1 MKHGHVECR
10 DIKALIFGSAGTGK
24 THTIALIMEEDP
36 PTVRRS
42 TPCAKRPVRA
52 VSRARIERK
61 GKKWV
66 RVDHDNLSQ
75 KIVDEST
82 MLASSLVPG
91 TSPAASSS
99 TMTTAGGFEAGAS
112 SPTKAVLT
120 SSTDDAS
127 GSSILHKKLSSTP
140 SIQTVEELL
149 QCIEE
154 SPYGKYTRMAF
165 EQDRISLIDTG
176 GQPQFHEVLPI
187 FMQYASASMFVMKL
201 SDRLSDH
208 PVIEFYDD
216 NGCLVGKAYHS
227 AYTNQQI
234 LMQYMRVM
242 QSQASQGFCPM
253 SFYIGTH
260 KDLEHQCA
268 ETRKEKNLKLL
279 EILLPAVHSNTFFYD
294 EKTEEPIFPLNVK
307 TPGPEEHQI
316 AEELRRLIVEK
327 SCVKPRPIP
336 LRWHAL
342 ELALQKLMLELKR
355 GVLSKA
361 ECFEVARRYHFDTE
375 SFEEALRYLHKLNI
389 LFYYEDVLPDVIFC
403 DPQVLLDK
411 ITELVEHSYRLKT
424 DPSKGTPIEGNI
436 WKFRDQGIVTLEFL
450 NKPCFTKH
458 YVSGLFGPV
467 ELLNL
472 FKKLLIVS
480 QITEEEYLMPSLL
493 PLADEPSLLSPSGSV
508 PSLLFYFPESSLLGV
523 FCGLIAYLLS
533 QGEWKL
539 LPKADSQSPGPAKV
553 DRNTVHF
560 EVPGG
565 LPGKVILTDSFSTY
579 FQVDIQ
585 IPPNAPSDMCSE
597 VCPEIQATIMKGIR
611 MASKNLHYNNSIPK
625 LSFLCY
631 EHSSTN
637 KQTPHATVVNSSH
650 KLMKCTVNAEVCSI
664 MTADH
669 QVWFGASSATAC
681 GKCVMDYN
689 IVGASSCDVIVY
701 WCCMPRSADP

>member
-24 THTIALIMEEDP
+24 THTIALIMEEEP

-61 GKKWV
+61 GKMWV
-66 RVDHDNLSQ
+66 RVDHDDLSQ

-82 MLASSLVPG
+82 MLASNLVPG
-91 TSPAASSS
+91 TSSAASSS
-99 TMTTAGGFEAGAS
+99 TVTTAGGYKAGAS
-112 SPTKAVLT
+112 PPTKAH
-120 SSTDDAS
+120 SSPSKEGAS
-127 GSSILHKKLSSTP
+127 GSSISHEKPSSTL
-140 SIQTVEELL
+140 SFDTEELL
-149 QCIEE
+149 HRIER
-154 SPYGKYTRMAF
+154 SPYGKYARNVF

-187 FMQYASASMFVMKL
+187 FMRYTSASMFVMKL

-208 PVIEFYDD
+208 PVIEYYDD
-216 NGCLVGKAYHS
+216 NGQLVGTAYCS

-253 SFYIGTH
+253 SVFIGTH
-260 KDLEHQCA
+260 KDLEHHCS
-268 ETRKEKNLKLL
+268 EKRKEKNLKLL
-279 EILLPAVHSNTFFYD
+279 ELLLPSVHSNTLFYG

-307 TPGPEEHQI
+307 TPGPEEHEI

-327 SCVKPRPIP
+327 SSVKPRPIP

-342 ELALQKLMLELKR
+342 ELALHKLMRKLKR

-361 ECFEVARRYHFDTE
+361 ECFEVARRYHFDNE

-411 ITELVEHSYRLKT
+411 ITELVEDSHRLKT
-424 DPSKGTPIEGNI
+424 DPSKGTPTEGNI
-436 WKFRDQGIVTLEFL
+436 WKFRDQGIVTVEFL

-458 YVSGLFGPV
+458 YVKGLFGPV

-480 QITEEEYLMPSLL
+480 PITEEEYLMPCLL
-493 PLADEPSLLSPSGSV
+493 PVADEPSLLSPSGSV
-508 PSLLFYFPESSLLGV
+508 PSLVFYFPESPLLGV

-533 QGEWKL
+533 QGKWKL
-539 LPKADSQSPGPAKV
+539 FPKTGSQSPAKV

-560 EVPGG
+560 EVPGDF
-565 LPGKVILTDSFSTY
+565 PGKVIITDSFSTF

-585 IPPNAPSDMCSE
+585 VPDNAPPDTCSE
-597 VCPEIQATIMKGIR
+597 VCPEIQATIMEGIR
-611 MASKNLHYNNSIPK
+611 KASKNLHYNNSVPR
-625 LSFLCY
+625 LSFLCH
-631 EHSSTN
+631 EHSSIDTPS
-637 KQTPHATVVNSSH
+637 PHATVVNSSH
-650 KLMKCTVNAEVCSI
+650 KLMKCTVNPAVCSR
-664 MTADH
+664 MTDKH
-669 QVWFGASSATAC
+669 QVWFGTPSGATC
-681 GKCVMDYN
+681 GKCVM
-689 IVGASSCDVIVY
+689 
-701 WCCMPRSADP
+701 

>member
-66 RVDHDNLSQ
+66 RVDHDDLSQ

-82 MLASSLVPG
+82 MLASDLVPG
-91 TSPAASSS
+91 TNPAASSS
-99 TMTTAGGFEAGAS
+99 TMTTAGGSEAGAS
-112 SPTKAVLT
+112 SPTKT
-120 SSTDDAS
+120 HSTPSTDGAG
-127 GSSILHKKLSSTP
+127 GSSISHAKLYSMP
-140 SIQTVEELL
+140 SYHTEEELL
-149 QCIEE
+149 QRIDKL
-154 SPYGKYTRMAF
+154 PYGEYARKAF

-187 FMQYASASMFVMKL
+187 FMRYASASMFVMKL

-234 LMQYMRVM
+234 LMQYMRVI

-260 KDLEHQCA
+260 KDLEHQCL
-268 ETRKEKNLKLL
+268 ETRKEKNQKLL
-279 EILLPAVHSNTFFYD
+279 GILLPAVHSNTFFYD
-294 EKTEEPIFPLNVK
+294 EKTEEPLFPLNVK
-307 TPGPEEHQI
+307 NPGPEEHQI

-342 ELALQKLMLELKR
+342 ELALQKLMLELER

-361 ECFEVARRYHFDTE
+361 ECYEVACRYHFDSE
-375 SFEEALRYLHKLNI
+375 SFEEALQYLHKLNI

-411 ITELVEHSYRLKT
+411 ITELVEHNYRLKT
-424 DPSKGTPIEGNI
+424 DPGKGKPTEGNI

-450 NKPCFTKH
+450 NKACFTKH
-458 YVSGLFGPV
+458 YVKGLFGPV

-480 QITEEEYLMPSLL
+480 EISEEEYLMPSLL
-493 PLADEPSLLSPSGSV
+493 PVADEPSLLSPSGSV
-508 PSLLFYFPESSLLGV
+508 PSLLFYFSESPLLGV

-533 QGEWKL
+533 QGKWKL

-585 IPPNAPSDMCSE
+585 VPPNAPSDMCSE
-597 VCPEIQATIMKGIR
+597 VCPEIQETIVEGIR
-611 MASKNLHYNNSIPK
+611 KASKNLHYNNSIPK

-631 EHSSTN
+631 EHSSPN
-637 KQTPHATVVNSSH
+637 KLTPHATVVNSSH
-650 KLMKCTVNAEVCSI
+650 KLMTCTVNPEVCSR
-664 MTADH
+664 MTANH
-669 QVWFGASSATAC
+669 QVWFRASNGTAHGKYGSSYTLQGYNVLYESA
-681 GKCVMDYN
+681 V
-689 IVGASSCDVIVY
+689 
-701 WCCMPRSADP
+701 

>member
-66 RVDHDNLSQ
+66 RVDHDDLSQ

-82 MLASSLVPG
+82 VLASDLVPD
-91 TSPAASSS
+91 TSSAASSS
-99 TMTTAGGFEAGAS
+99 TVTTAGGFEAGAS
-112 SPTKAVLT
+112 SPTEAH
-120 SSTDDAS
+120 SSSSKEGAS
-127 GSSILHKKLSSTP
+127 GSSILSEKPSSTP
-140 SIQTVEELL
+140 SFDTEELL
-149 QCIEE
+149 RCIER
-154 SPYGKYTRMAF
+154 SPYGKYARNVF

-187 FMQYASASMFVMKL
+187 FMQYTSASMFVMKL
-201 SDRLSDH
+201 SDRLNDH
-208 PVIEFYDD
+208 PVIEYYDD
-216 NGCLVGKAYHS
+216 NGHLVGRSYYS

-242 QSQASQGFCPM
+242 QSQASQGLCPM
-253 SFYIGTH
+253 SVFIGTH
-260 KDLEHQCA
+260 KDLEHQCS
-268 ETRKEKNLKLL
+268 EKRKEKNLKLL
-279 EILLPAVHSNTFFYD
+279 ELLLPAVHSSTLFYG

-327 SCVKPRPIP
+327 SSVKPRPIP
-336 LRWHAL
+336 LSWHAL
-342 ELALQKLMLELKR
+342 ELALQKLMLKLKR

-361 ECFEVARRYHFDTE
+361 ECFEVARRYHFDNE
-375 SFEEALRYLHKLNI
+375 SFEEALQYLHKLNI
-389 LFYYEDVLPDVIFC
+389 IFYYEDVLPDVIFC

-411 ITELVEHSYRLKT
+411 ITELVEDSYRLKT
-424 DPSKGTPIEGNI
+424 DPSEGTPTEGNI

-450 NKPCFTKH
+450 NKPCFANH
-458 YVSGLFGPV
+458 YVQGLFGPV

-480 QITEEEYLMPSLL
+480 PITEEEYLMPCLL
-493 PLADEPSLLSPSGSV
+493 PVADEPSLLSPSGSV
-508 PSLLFYFPESSLLGV
+508 PSLLFYFPDSPLLGV

-533 QGEWKL
+533 QGKWKL
-539 LPKADSQSPGPAKV
+539 FPKAGSQSPAKV

-560 EVPGG
+560 EVPGDF
-565 LPGKVILTDSFSTY
+565 PGKVIITDSFSTF

-585 IPPNAPSDMCSE
+585 VPDNAPPDTCSE
-597 VCPEIQATIMKGIR
+597 VCPEIQATITEGIR
-611 MASKNLHYNNSIPK
+611 TASKNLHYNNSVPK
-625 LSFLCY
+625 LSFLCH
-631 EHSSTN
+631 EHSFIDTPS
-637 KQTPHATVVNSSH
+637 PHATVVNSSC
-650 KLMKCTVNAEVCSI
+650 KLMKCTMNPAVCSR

-669 QVWFGASSATAC
+669 QVWFGTTSGATC
-681 GKCVMDYN
+681 GECVIDEQ
-689 IVGASSCDVIVY
+689 
-701 WCCMPRSADP
+701 

>member
-24 THTIALIMEEDP
+24 THTIALIMEEEP

-66 RVDHDNLSQ
+66 RVDHDDLSQ

-82 MLASSLVPG
+82 MLASDLVTG

-99 TMTTAGGFEAGAS
+99 TMTTAGGSKAGAS
-112 SPTKAVLT
+112 SPTKAHST
-120 SSTDDAS
+120 PSTDGAS
-127 GSSILHKKLSSTP
+127 MSSISHEKLSSTP
-140 SIQTVEELL
+140 SFHTEEELL
-149 QCIEE
+149 WRIER

-165 EQDRISLIDTG
+165 EKDRISLIDTG

-187 FMQYASASMFVMKL
+187 FMRYASASMFVMKL

-216 NGCLVGKAYHS
+216 SGCLVGKAYHS

-234 LMQYMRVM
+234 LMQYMRVI

-260 KDLEHQCA
+260 KDLEHQCT
-268 ETRKEKNLKLL
+268 ETRKEKNRKLL
-279 EILLPAVHSNTFFYD
+279 GMLLPAVHSKTVFYG

-327 SCVKPRPIP
+327 SSVKPRPIP

-342 ELALQKLMLELKR
+342 ELALQKLMQKLKR

-411 ITELVEHSYRLKT
+411 ITELVEQSYRLKT
-424 DPSKGTPIEGNI
+424 DPCEGTPTEGNI

-450 NKPCFTKH
+450 NKPCFKKH
-458 YVSGLFGPV
+458 YVKGLFGPV

-480 QITEEEYLMPSLL
+480 QITKEEYLMPCLL
-493 PLADEPSLLSPSGSV
+493 PVADEPSLLSPSGSV
-508 PSLLFYFPESSLLGV
+508 PSLLFYFSESPLLGV

-533 QGEWKL
+533 QGKWKL

-560 EVPGG
+560 EIPGG

-585 IPPNAPSDMCSE
+585 IPSNAPSAICHK
-597 VCPEIQATIMKGIR
+597 VCPAIQETIMEGISK
-611 MASKNLHYNNSIPK
+611 AAKNLHYNNSIPK
-625 LSFLCY
+625 LSFVCH
-631 EHSSTN
+631 EHNSIDTP
-637 KQTPHATVVNSSH
+637 TPHATVVNRSCE
-650 KLMKCTVNAEVCSI
+650 LMKCTVNAEVCSI

-681 GKCVMDYN
+681 GKCVIDYN
-689 IVGASSCDVIVY
+689 IVGASCCDVIIY

>member
-1 MKHGHVECR
+1 MKHGHVKCR
-10 DIKALIFGSAGTGK
+10 DIKALLFGSAGTGK
-24 THTIALIMEEDP
+24 THTIALIMEEEP
-36 PTVRRS
+36 PTIRYS

-52 VSRARIERK
+52 VSRARIEKK

-66 RVDHDNLSQ
+66 RVDHDDLSQ

-82 MLASSLVPG
+82 MLASDLVPG
-91 TSPAASSS
+91 TCPAASSS
-99 TMTTAGGFEAGAS
+99 TMTTAGGSEAGAS
-112 SPTKAVLT
+112 FPTKAHVT
-120 SSTDDAS
+120 PSTDGAS
-127 GSSILHKKLSSTP
+127 GSSISHEKLSSTP

-149 QCIEE
+149 RRIEE
-154 SPYGKYTRMAF
+154 SPYGEYARMAF

-187 FMQYASASMFVMKL
+187 FMRYASASMFVMKL

-242 QSQASQGFCPM
+242 QSQASQGLCPM

-268 ETRKEKNLKLL
+268 ETRKEKNQKLL
-279 EILLPAVHSNTFFYD
+279 GMLLPAVHSNTIFYG

-327 SCVKPRPIP
+327 SSVKPRPIP

-361 ECFEVARRYHFDTE
+361 ECFEVARRYHFDSE

-411 ITELVEHSYRLKT
+411 ITELVKHNYRLKT
-424 DPSKGTPIEGNI
+424 DPSESTPTEGNI

-450 NKPCFTKH
+450 NKPCFTEH
-458 YVSGLFGPV
+458 YVEGLFGPV

-472 FKKLLIVS
+472 FRKLLIVS
-480 QITEEEYLMPSLL
+480 QITEEEYLMPCLL
-493 PLADEPSLLSPSGSV
+493 PVADEPSLLSPSGSV
-508 PSLLFYFPESSLLGV
+508 PSLLFYFSESPLLGV

-533 QGEWKL
+533 EGKWKL
-539 LPKADSQSPGPAKV
+539 LPKAGSQSPGPAKV

-585 IPPNAPSDMCSE
+585 IPPNAPSDMCAE
-597 VCPEIQATIMKGIR
+597 VCPEIQDTIMKGIR
-611 MASKNLHYNNSIPK
+611 MASKNLHYNNSVPK

-631 EHSSTN
+631 EHSSTT
-637 KQTPHATVVNSSH
+637 KLIPHATVVNSSH
-650 KLMKCTVNAEVCSI
+650 KLMKCTMNPEVCSR

-669 QVWFGASSATAC
+669 RVWFGVSSGTAC

-689 IVGASSCDVIVY
+689 IVGASSCDVIVLVLY
-701 WCCMPRSADP
+701 A

>member
-1 MKHGHVECR
+1 MLFITPARSQQVFDNAMKHGRVECR

-24 THTIALIMEEDP
+24 THTIALIMEEEP

-52 VSRARIERK
+52 VSRANIERK

-66 RVDHDNLSQ
+66 RVDRGNLSQ

-82 MLASSLVPG
+82 MLASDLVPC
-91 TSPAASSS
+91 TNPAASSS
-99 TMTTAGGFEAGAS
+99 TMTTAGGSEAGAS
-112 SPTKAVLT
+112 SPTKAHVT
-120 SSTDDAS
+120 PSTDGAS
-127 GSSILHKKLSSTP
+127 GSSISHEKLSSTP
-140 SIQTVEELL
+140 TFHTEEELL
-149 QCIEE
+149 WRIEK

-187 FMQYASASMFVMKL
+187 FMQYASASMFVLKL

-227 AYTNQQI
+227 GYTNQQI
-234 LMQYMRVM
+234 LMQYMRVI
-242 QSQASQGFCPM
+242 QSQASQGLCPM

-268 ETRKEKNLKLL
+268 ETRKEKNQKLL
-279 EILLPAVHSNTFFYD
+279 GMLLPAVHSNTLFYG

-307 TPGPEEHQI
+307 TPGPEEHKI

-327 SCVKPRPIP
+327 SSVKPRPIP

-342 ELALQKLMLELKR
+342 ELALQKLMQKLKR

-411 ITELVEHSYRLKT
+411 ITELVEQSYRLKT
-424 DPSKGTPIEGNI
+424 DPSERTPTEGNI

-450 NKPCFTKH
+450 NKACFTKH
-458 YVSGLFGPV
+458 YVEGLFRPV

-480 QITEEEYLMPSLL
+480 QISEDEYLMPCLL
-493 PLADEPSLLSPSGSV
+493 PVADDASLLSPSGSV
-508 PSLLFYFPESSLLGV
+508 PSLLFYFPESPLLGV

-533 QGEWKL
+533 QGKWEA
-539 LPKADSQSPGPAKV
+539 LPQS
-553 DRNTVHF
+553 
-560 EVPGG
+560 
-565 LPGKVILTDSFSTY
+565 
-579 FQVDIQ
+579 
-585 IPPNAPSDMCSE
+585 
-597 VCPEIQATIMKGIR
+597 
-611 MASKNLHYNNSIPK
+611 
-625 LSFLCY
+625 
-631 EHSSTN
+631 
-637 KQTPHATVVNSSH
+637 
-650 KLMKCTVNAEVCSI
+650 
-664 MTADH
+664 
-669 QVWFGASSATAC
+669 
-681 GKCVMDYN
+681 
-689 IVGASSCDVIVY
+689 
-701 WCCMPRSADP
+701 